1 MFGFSHININ
11 GCKENIFMIEV
22 KNLTKKY
29 GSKKVLDNVSFT
41 VESGEVLG
49 FLGPNGAGKS
59 TTLNIITGYISSTE
73 GSVTIDGIDIM
84 DDAISYK
91 KKIGYLPE
99 IPPLYTD
106 MKVWEYLDFVCELK
120 KADKSCIDTIL
131 EEVKIT
137 DVKDYL
143 IRNLSKGY
151 RQRVGIAQALIG
163 DPEILI
169 LDEPTVG
176 LDPMQIIDIRGVI
189 SELGKKR
196 TLIISS
202 HILSEISAVCSRVL
216 IINKGKIIAEDTPDN
231 LASQLSGQNKFT
243 LRAEGEK
250 ELIEKALMEVQ
261 GIEKFEYKDGK
272 DNEHEYIL
280 LAKNGFDIRKTIFK
294 TLSDAELTILMFNAY
309 DVSLEDIFITLT
321 EQAKEESTN
330 EE

>member
-294 TLSDAELTILMFNAY
+294 TLSDAELTILMFKAY